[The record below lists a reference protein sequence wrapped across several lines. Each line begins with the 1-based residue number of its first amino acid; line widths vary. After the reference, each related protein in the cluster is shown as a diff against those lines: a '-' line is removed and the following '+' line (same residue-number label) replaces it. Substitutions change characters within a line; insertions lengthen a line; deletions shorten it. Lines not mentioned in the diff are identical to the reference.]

1 MSRAFIDTRYG
12 FPLGPYRFFAVPTFR
27 NSYEKNA
34 ESIVFKEKVWYC
46 TNEGW

>member
-1 MSRAFIDTRYG
+1 MSRAVKDTRYG

-34 ESIVFKEKVWYC
+34 ESIVFEEKFCYD
-46 TNEGW
+46 TDEGW